1 MTLADITIKSLY
13 EIIKSSTFR
22 DNFKIFFVI
31 YLSQATYL
39 LKNIMIC
46 SISSRNF
53 SINEFSDKLML
64 SFVHIFYNG
73 NPKESVLNRIR
84 ESKKRGDNYK
94 EY

>member
-13 EIIKSSTFR
+13 EIIKSST
-22 DNFKIFFVI
+22 NIKIFFVI
-31 YLSQATYL
+31 YISQATYL
-39 LKNIMIC
+39 LQNIMIC

-53 SINEFSDKLML
+53 SINGFSDKLML
-64 SFVHIFYNG
+64 SFVHIVYNG
-73 NPKESVLNRIR
+73 NPKGSVLNRTR